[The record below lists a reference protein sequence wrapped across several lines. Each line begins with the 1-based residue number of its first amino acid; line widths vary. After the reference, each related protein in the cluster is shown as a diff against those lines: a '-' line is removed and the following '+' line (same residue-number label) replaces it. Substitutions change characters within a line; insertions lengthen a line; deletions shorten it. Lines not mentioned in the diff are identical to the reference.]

1 MGGKEGEVWVEVME
15 GWEGRGRRWWVEKI
29 RHGREHDGDQELLG
43 TGKAIQGGVFR
54 LLGLRKK

>member
-1 MGGKEGEVWVEVME
+1 ME